1 MSVSKIKNLILLIL
15 ALTAAFLLVLV
26 VPSRTRQSREAREL
40 HERLSKQFEAYDVTL
55 EGDSLPASATLFTVE
70 PAGTDELTAMRALLG
85 ETVQAAETATRY
97 ETRYVSEL
105 GECSLTH
112 NGQISCLLQGGKSV
126 RDPEG
131 NTRKL
136 LRGMQLQAAEL
147 ETEQTG
153 GTVTV
158 HVKQQLLG
166 VPVCSEGLD
175 FTYENDILIAV
186 TGTVFLR
193 TDSLMRTS
201 EQTCIS
207 CADALVRLLS
217 GRDSLGWMGSRISGM
232 EQGYQPVET
241 ASGMRLIPVWRLETD
256 TGTVVVNGITREVEL
271 ETGT

>member
-15 ALTAAFLLVLV
+15 ALAAAFLLVLV

-40 HERLSKQFEAYDVTL
+40 HEKLSKQFEAYDVTL
-55 EGDSLPASATLFTVE
+55 EGDSLPTSATLFSVE
-70 PAGTDELTAMRALLG
+70 PAGAEELTVMRVLLG
-85 ETVQAAETATRY
+85 ETVQAEETATRY
-97 ETRYVSEL
+97 ESRYVSEL
-105 GECSLTH
+105 GECTLTH
-112 NGQISCLLQGGKSV
+112 SGQISASFYGGKTV

-153 GTVTV
+153 GTVSV
-158 HVKQQLLG
+158 HVEQQLLG

-175 FTYENDILIAV
+175 FIYENDVLTAV
-186 TGTVFLR
+186 SGTVFLK

-217 GRDSLGWMGSRISGM
+217 GRDSLGWMGSRISGL
-232 EQGYQPVET
+232 EQCYRPVET
-241 ASGMRLIPVWRLETD
+241 ASGLRLIPVWRIKTD
-256 TGTVVVNGITREVEL
+256 TGTFVVNGITREVEL
-271 ETGT
+271 ESGT